1 MKTLFIEPVKQLAK
15 ERRLIIALAI
25 LLISALALMIYV
37 GVNIHQNELK
47 IVTHYTAFGS
57 TNFYR
62 DKWYYLISFV
72 VFGLVVAIVHSMITL
87 RLLAVKGVELALS
100 FVWVSVVMLF
110 IAGAIMYQVLRIA
123 ALA

>member
-1 MKTLFIEPVKQLAK
+1 MKTLFIEPIKQLAK
-15 ERRLIIALAI
+15 ERRLIIALVV
-25 LLISALALMIYV
+25 LFISALALMIYV
-37 GVNIHQNELK
+37 SMNIHQNELK

-72 VFGLVVAIVHSMITL
+72 VFGLVVAVVHSMIAL
-87 RLLAVKGVELALS
+87 RLLAAKGTELALA
-100 FVWVSVVMLF
+100 FVWASVLMVF